1 MITCEFQEQTRQH
14 ALTIVAM
21 EERLLKLVKQN
32 KQLEQ
37 EAIYSKQ
44 HSGNL
49 TGRQTEK
56 HFMLKGYWKALKM
69 ARSMFILF

>member
-49 TGRQTEK
+49 TGRQTDRQTDRQ
-56 HFMLKGYWKALKM
+56 KGI
-69 ARSMFILF
+69 SC